1 MARHPASFRS
11 VSAHLTARFVSH
23 ADRLGSPLRVARLPR
38 GLHPCRS
45 RPATQA
51 PRPSWVMIVLGC
63 LPLLSACDASDWDRH
78 ELTGPD
84 ANRLISSVEIKPS
97 GAIIAPDEVGEFRA
111 EVKSGRGTTVSRN
124 VTWRSSDASVIQVDA
139 SGQVVAVNEGTATL
153 EATHQGVSGSVT
165 VDVKGKVV
173 SIRLNQSSVVLAE
186 GEREQLQATYIYENG
201 AERPAK
207 RVQWRSGDPQILDV
221 DSDGLARGIYEGE
234 TWIYIQGRGHELST
248 DALVRGARVAEVE
261 IGAPRSRIEEGESVQ
276 FWADVW
282 DEGGNRLSRPVQWST
297 SNAAVASVDQ
307 EGRVTGRSSGQAT
320 ITASSGGESDSE
332 TIEVVTVSSTSS
344 SDSEGGDSEGGDS
357 ESSMEEGRPGE
368 VKDLQVVSA
377 GETSASLRFT
387 QVDDGTGNP
396 AKYDVRYSQ
405 KPITWGS
412 ATSVAKGTCKVPL
425 SGTAIGQALSCT
437 VEGLQPSTAYEFQLV
452 AYRGTLNEDAVF
464 GSLSNIAGGTTDDA
478 PISVEVLPSGVTLEE
493 DEGKQLT
500 ATVTDAYGNELDES
514 VSWSSTRTSVAT
526 VSSAGYVKA
535 VASGDTEIRATAD
548 GVTGSSQVQVTAIEE
563 ETSLSSDDAPSQC
576 TNEPSGFVAIES
588 QPWNEKPPTGGWGAS
603 SSVEHRMTTH
613 SDGSA
618 PSSPSRVLRGI
629 FPEGFEGGN
638 APFSTGY
645 QLEGSNRFP
654 RVYVCQWTKHSSNF
668 VNHPTGSK
676 HLWFMLEGVSA
687 WNGATSVYSAHD
699 GSNMRVQINLQ
710 NQPWGNRNLTPNRGT
725 NQYIQDFLGK
735 WVKYEYL
742 LELNRDGAYD
752 GRVRVWINGDL
763 ILSYDDVKF
772 LESGDP
778 RYFTRV
784 RWQPTYGGVDHEV
797 PNEQYQDMDHI
808 YISGGS

>member
-1 MARHPASFRS
+1 MARHPASFWSVVSQLVTQWAAAARHRNVAGTGLFSYLSRS
-11 VSAHLTARFVSH
+11 FRSSGTGTFTLSASMILFSCLLLLTACES
-23 ADRLGSPLRVARLPR
+23 GN
-38 GLHPCRS
+38 
-45 RPATQA
+45 
-51 PRPSWVMIVLGC
+51 
-63 LPLLSACDASDWDRH
+63 DWDRH
-78 ELTGPD
+78 ALTGPE

-124 VTWRSSDASVIQVDA
+124 VTWRSSDASVIEVDA

-234 TWIYIQGRGHELST
+234 TWIYIQGRGYELT
-248 DALVRGARVAEVE
+248 TNALVRGARVAEVE

-282 DEGGNRLSRPVQWST
+282 DEAGNRLSRPVQWST

-307 EGRVTGRSSGQAT
+307 EGRVTGGSSGQAT

-344 SDSEGGDSEGGDS
+344 SDADGGDS
-357 ESSMEEGRPGE
+357 ESSTEEGRPAE
-368 VKDLQVVSA
+368 VGDLGVSST
-377 GETSASLRFT
+377 GETSATLRFT

-396 AKYDVRYSQ
+396 ANYDVRYAT
-405 KPITWGS
+405 KPITWSS

-452 AYRGTLNEDAVF
+452 PYRGTLNEDAVF
-464 GSLSNIAGGTTDDA
+464 GPLSNVAGGTTDEA
-478 PISVEVLPSGVTLEE
+478 PITVEVLPSGVTLEE
-493 DEGKQLT
+493 DQGEQLT

-526 VSSAGYVKA
+526 VSSSGYVEA
-535 VASGDTEIRATAD
+535 VAAGDAEIRATAD
-548 GVTGSSQVQVTAIEE
+548 GVTGSSQITVSQP
-563 ETSLSSDDAPSQC
+563 ETTSSTDDGGSAPADRP
-576 TNEPSGFVAIES
+576 NEPSGFTRLAEFDYS
-588 QPWNEKPPTGGWGAS
+588 T
-603 SSVEHRMTTH
+603 
-613 SDGSA
+613 A
-618 PSSPSRVLRGI
+618 PSSRNMSVGQDSYAPRSPSLFVRATIPEGYQAGQGSIGRHQYD
-629 FPEGFEGGN
+629 FPEQRELYVAKWVRLPGADWENQAIGTKLIYFNHGYENSGGASALFIRN
-638 APFSTGY
+638 QHTSDTHIA
-645 QLEGSNRFP
+645 
-654 RVYVCQWTKHSSNF
+654 SSWGLTVNHKYF
-668 VNHPTGSK
+668 VNNQATR
-676 HLWFMLEGVSA
+676 EGLSSGG
-687 WNGATSVYSAHD
+687 WVYSHKDALKVGPWHLVEMYLKLNTPDNFD
-699 GSNMRVQINLQ
+699 GVYKLWIDGVLVASSTQMRYISPSN
-710 NQPWGNRNLTPNRGT
+710 
-725 NQYIQDFLGK
+725 DLGFV
-735 WVKYEYL
+735 WVKGDYIWGGTTGVKT
-742 LELNRDGAYD
+742 RD
-752 GRVRVWINGDL
+752 
-763 ILSYDDVKF
+763 
-772 LESGDP
+772 
-778 RYFTRV
+778 
-784 RWQPTYGGVDHEV
+784 DHI
-797 PNEQYQDMDHI
+797 DIDHI
-808 YISGGS
+808 YISGKAK